1 MAGRFHSLSS
11 PDVSAKDGSQETAV
25 SFLGM
30 IIGLFLTPFLESQF
44 VIWTLFLIFT
54 FLHLATNFLAV
65 SALVFDTL
73 NPRRSQI
80 LLNDYFEGVAKG
92 SNHYRFQNPQEVAKL
107 EPILDLFSLSN
118 PSIELGVSL
127 QALGPDVNELIKIFE
142 KERYVLSYLP
152 EKKKILIAIQKLNHR
167 FFD

>member
-1 MAGRFHSLSS
+1 MAGKFYSLSS
-11 PDVSAKDGSQETAV
+11 SDVSAKDGSQETAV

-54 FLHLATNFLAV
+54 FLHLVTNFLAV

-80 LLNDYFEGVAKG
+80 LLDSYFESVAKG
-92 SNHYRFQNPQEVAKL
+92 SNRYRFQNPQQVAKL
-107 EPILDLFSLSN
+107 EPILDL
-118 PSIELGVSL
+118 
-127 QALGPDVNELIKIFE
+127 
-142 KERYVLSYLP
+142 
-152 EKKKILIAIQKLNHR
+152 
-167 FFD
+167 